1 MGSQLSICLSIYWPH
16 WPLHP
21 RCCQA
26 EVGLRDPGDLDLG
39 RPQLPSVVRT
49 GGATLSRERDRPSK
63 PLGVLAEGERPEA
76 GHLQTLFSG
85 SSGR

>member
-1 MGSQLSICLSIYWPH
+1 MGSRLSICLSIYWPH

-39 RPQLPSVVRT
+39 RPQLPLCGQDRGSH
-49 GGATLSRERDRPSK
+49 TLQGK
-63 PLGVLAEGERPEA
+63 G
-76 GHLQTLFSG
+76 
-85 SSGR
+85 